1 MIVAW
6 TRVEEYEQIS
16 AVFSSMHTWPSQ
28 LLFEESLLD
37 HWMVHVNSHKL
48 RRVTFKRKLAVNVIQ
63 NLFCSFLSE
72 ASIPILGVTQ
82 ELFVAAGALWS
93 IPSTSW
99 PRPENRRILHFKILN
114 FPTSS
119 SHLIPPLAA
128 PPSPSFGS
136 FLAIAKKMS
145 FTFSCTETRVA
156 LIRQDIGLSIHETNH
171 LQISQTNIWTNAG
184 VKLHFW

>member
-16 AVFSSMHTWPSQ
+16 AVVSIMQTQPTFWPSQ

-48 RRVTFKRKLAVNVIQ
+48 RRVTFKRTPAVNVIQ
-63 NLFCSFLSE
+63 NLFLQFSSWK
-72 ASIPILGVTQ
+72 ASNPIWGVTQ

-93 IPSTSW
+93 IATSSSG
-99 PRPENRRILHFKILN
+99 PENQMKLHEFQISEI
-114 FPTSS
+114 FS
-119 SHLIPPLAA
+119 SHLIPPGAA

-136 FLAIAKKMS
+136 FLAIAKNMS
-145 FTFSCTETRVA
+145 FTFSCTITITWVE
-156 LIRQDIGLSIHETNH
+156 LITI
-171 LQISQTNIWTNAG
+171 
-184 VKLHFW
+184 